1 MEVLKKKPIAM
12 LIMSLIIF
20 VALVLTAKAPIGEAV
35 IILLILLVVFSVIDL
50 IVDTKFLAEKQAKF
64 VSAVVGLIA
73 VAGIVIWGAFAAPG
87 APVNSGE
94 NVGQGNTPPSAT
106 VDEAFE
112 LGLFYFEKGDYE
124 EAIQTLKEVADGSS
138 SYVEAQKLLVEATD
152 CYRNGLMNTA
162 NTYVEKDDY
171 KLAIDILNAGLLVI
185 PDDAKLLQKIDDYSS
200 AHIDVVR
207 TAAIADA
214 EAYVAEQDYTNA
226 IRTIWRAQDEV
237 GNDVELDALEEKY
250 LEEYKNF
257 ALVRAEELF
266 DSEGSETAIQFL
278 REVQSLPLLDSE
290 LSAAASE
297 YESYKPVSLDT
308 LEIWQHGDFTCG
320 PYTHETVTDNYG
332 NNYNTFY
339 SGTSRS
345 GWPGISYSHYNVYK
359 VDKIYSTLSGI
370 FCIEKEWNSSNSE
383 SYFYVYGDDILLEKL
398 TITGGDEPVEFT
410 VDISGVSLLKIK
422 PDSAIGYGGEEI
434 SFVANMYVA
443 K

>member
-1 MEVLKKKPIAM
+1 M
-12 LIMSLIIF
+12 
-20 VALVLTAKAPIGEAV
+20 
-35 IILLILLVVFSVIDL
+35 
-50 IVDTKFLAEKQAKF
+50 
-64 VSAVVGLIA
+64 
-73 VAGIVIWGAFAAPG
+73 
-87 APVNSGE
+87 N
-94 NVGQGNTPPSAT
+94 
-106 VDEAFE
+106 
-112 LGLFYFEKGDYE
+112 
-124 EAIQTLKEVADGSS
+124 
-138 SYVEAQKLLVEATD
+138 QKV
-152 CYRNGLMNTA
+152 YG
-162 NTYVEKDDY
+162 
-171 KLAIDILNAGLLVI
+171 
-185 PDDAKLLQKIDDYSS
+185 
-200 AHIDVVR
+200 
-207 TAAIADA
+207 
-214 EAYVAEQDYTNA
+214 
-226 IRTIWRAQDEV
+226 
-237 GNDVELDALEEKY
+237 
-250 LEEYKNF
+250 YKNF

-266 DSEGSETAIQFL
+266 DSEGYEAAIQFL

-370 FCIEKEWNSSNSE
+370 FCIEKEWNSSTSE
-383 SYFYVYGDDILLEKL
+383 SYFYVYGDGILLEKL

>member
-162 NTYVEKDDY
+162 NTHVEKDDY
-171 KLAIDILNAGLLVI
+171 KLAIDILNVGLLVI

-257 ALVRAEELF
+257 ALVQADKLF
-266 DSEGSETAIQFL
+266 ISEGYEVAIQFL
-278 REVQSLPLLDSE
+278 QEVQSLPLLDSE
-290 LSAAASE
+290 LSKAVE
-297 YESYKPVSLDT
+297 NYQSYQPVSVAE
-308 LEIWQHGDFTCG
+308 LEIWREDPLSGKCG
-320 PYTHETVTDNYG
+320 PNNNSIVDNYG
-332 NNYNTFY
+332 N
-339 SGTSRS
+339 
-345 GWPGISYSHYNVYK
+345 SYSPYFDYDGSNIYK
-359 VDKIYSTLSGI
+359 IDKKYSTLTGV
-370 FCIEKEWNSSNSE
+370 FCVKKEENSSSWITYLYIWKITNGERDS
-383 SYFYVYGDDILLEKL
+383 LLYSSQL
-398 TITGGDEPVEFT
+398 TGGNEPVEFSINVSD
-410 VDISGVSLLKIK
+410 VDFIEICLST
-422 PDSAIGYGGEEI
+422 GYHGANA
-434 SFVANMYVA
+434 FVANLFLT